1 MRASELIG
9 KNAVRTRPAMK
20 LDTSAARAYMTKP
33 IKILKVTDTHIVYTG
48 CNGAVSLLPYEYLD
62 EFWIDYDQLIDLSQ
76 TFADVAELM
85 IEEADT

>member
-20 LDTSAARAYMTKP
+20 LDTVAARIHMTKP
-33 IKILKVTDTHIVYTG
+33 IKILKVTDTHIVYSG
-48 CNGAVSLLPYEYLD
+48 YSGEISLLPYEYLD
-62 EFWIDYDQLIDLSQ
+62 EFWIDYDELVDLSQ

-85 IEEADT
+85 IQEADA